1 MHALL
6 VDFHALEVSFP
17 IPRLTL
23 CCDLA
28 MTSQGPLA
36 SSWRLQPYCHMAL
49 RLAASSPPP
58 LPFLHFLSIS
68 WCDEIITTA
77 MQVDRAEVSPI
88 D

>member
-1 MHALL
+1 
-6 VDFHALEVSFP
+6 
-17 IPRLTL
+17 
-23 CCDLA
+23 
-28 MTSQGPLA
+28 
-36 SSWRLQPYCHMAL
+36 MAL